1 MGQGDLPVPAPSPP
15 GCELLGGGGVG
26 PVHEDTAHR
35 VLTLRGP
42 GTGLCL
48 TVMTLFLPLL

>member
-15 GCELLGGGGVG
+15 GCELLEEEVLVCGD
-26 PVHEDTAHR
+26 EACR
-35 VLTLRGP
+35 VLPPMVP

-48 TVMTLFLPLL
+48 TVMTLFLPLP